1 LAFGR
6 EGTPLHI
13 TVKNLQKSYGPQQV
27 LDIAELDFMP
37 GITGLLGANGS
48 GKSTLI
54 RILAGL
60 DSDYQGSILYDGQP
74 FSPAI
79 TGQMTL
85 LFQKPYLLRRSVF
98 DNIAYPLKIREVPNE
113 ECDRRV
119 REALAL
125 LNIENL
131 SHKKGRQLSGG
142 EGQKVALAR
151 ALVFKPKILL
161 LDEPLSGVDSESMLL
176 MEQIISDY
184 ARKEQATIIIIT
196 HSISQAKRLC
206 QKQIFLRRGQVF
218 VPSGATNNQDAPED
232 DLLTIE

>member
-1 LAFGR
+1 M
-6 EGTPLHI
+6 HI
-13 TVKNLQKSYGPQQV
+13 TIRNLQKSYGPQRV
-27 LDIAELDFMP
+27 LDIEELDFAP

-54 RILAGL
+54 RIIAGL
-60 DSDYQGSILYDGQP
+60 DPDYQGSVLYDGQP
-74 FSPAI
+74 LSPAV
-79 TGQMTL
+79 TGRMTL

-98 DNIAYPLKIREVPNE
+98 DNIAYPLKIREVPKE

-119 REALAL
+119 YEVLAL
-125 LNIENL
+125 LDIENL

-176 MEQIISDY
+176 MERIISDY
-184 ARKEQATIIIIT
+184 AREEQATVIIIT

-218 VPSGATNNQDAPED
+218 APSAVPLATNQDAPED

>member
-1 LAFGR
+1 MY
-6 EGTPLHI
+6 I
-13 TVKNLQKSYGPQQV
+13 TIKNLQKSYGSQQV
-27 LDIAELDFMP
+27 LDIDELDFAP

-54 RILAGL
+54 RIIAGL
-60 DSDYQGSILYDGQP
+60 DLDYQGSVLYDGQP
-74 FSPAI
+74 LSSAV
-79 TGQMTL
+79 TSQMTL

-98 DNIAYPLKIREVPNE
+98 DNIAYPLKIREVPKE

-119 REALAL
+119 REVLAL
-125 LNIENL
+125 LDIENL

-142 EGQKVALAR
+142 EGQKVSFAR

-161 LDEPLSGVDSESMLL
+161 LDEPFSGVDSESMPL

-184 ARKEQATIIIIT
+184 AQKERSTVIIIT

-206 QKQIFLRRGQVF
+206 QRHIFLRRGQVF
-218 VPSGATNNQDAPED
+218 MPSGGFSATNNEDAPED